1 MKAIK
6 VILIIVG
13 VLVAAMLIVPLFTPV
28 TAIVTAE
35 TEIALEP
42 AEIFPIVAS
51 FAGREEWDPWVSQD
65 STTVVTIDSKA
76 GYVGSSYS
84 WEGIKLGIGRMEV
97 ISVKENKYIES
108 SLWFGYVDEP
118 SLVEWNF
125 EPLPG
130 GTHVQW
136 SFTQDTKYPM
146 GRLGMIFGKVFLKQ
160 SFELGLANLKE
171 HLESK

>member
-1 MKAIK
+1 MKAVK

-13 VLVAAMLIVPLFTPV
+13 VLVAAMLIVPLFTPA
-28 TAIVTAE
+28 TAVVTAE

-42 AEIFPIVAS
+42 AEIFPTVAS
-51 FAGREEWDPWVSQD
+51 FAGREQWDPWVSQD
-65 STTVVTIDSKA
+65 STTVVTIDSKD

-84 WEGIKLGIGRMEV
+84 WEGLRLGIGRMEV
-97 ISVKENKYIES
+97 ISVIENKYIES

-125 EPLPG
+125 EPVSG

-136 SFTQDTKYPM
+136 SFTQETNYPM
-146 GRLGMIFGKVFLKQ
+146 GRLGMMFGKVFLKQ
-160 SFELGLANLKE
+160 SFELGLAQLKE
-171 HLESK
+171 HLE